1 MGGGSVLQT
10 AVPGLV
16 LRELTATDAA
26 ELCQLVAD
34 NIGHLT
40 AHGDYADLVAATPEA
55 MQQALS
61 EGSNRH
67 LRFGLVVNDQLV
79 GRLDLVP
86 VEPPRYG
93 IGYWL
98 AEDATGRGYA
108 TAAILA
114 ACAYARDDLGAS
126 DVFAGVTHGN
136 HKSAA
141 ALERAGFRKVETF
154 DRYARFHLSL
164 RAG

>member
-1 MGGGSVLQT
+1 MSKGGVLQT
-10 AVPGLV
+10 ALPGLE
-16 LRELTATDAA
+16 LRPLTATDAPA
-26 ELCQLVAD
+26 LHRLVAE
-34 NIGHLT
+34 NATHLT
-40 AHGDYADLVAATPEA
+40 AHGDYAELLAATQQA
-55 MQQALS
+55 MELALS
-61 EGSNRH
+61 EASNRH
-67 LRFGLVVNDQLV
+67 LRFGLVVNGQLV

-98 AEDATGRGYA
+98 ASAATGKGYA
-108 TAAILA
+108 TAAITA

-126 DVFAGVTHGN
+126 DIFAGVTHGN

-154 DRYARFHLSL
+154 ERYARFHLSS
-164 RAG
+164 RT